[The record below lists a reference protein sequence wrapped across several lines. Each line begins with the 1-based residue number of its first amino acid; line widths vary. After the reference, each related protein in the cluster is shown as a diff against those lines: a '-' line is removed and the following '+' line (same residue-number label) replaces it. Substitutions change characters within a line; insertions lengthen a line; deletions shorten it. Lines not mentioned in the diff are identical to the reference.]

1 MYHGHGTYEYADGS
15 KYIGEWV
22 DDKKEGKGIVEY
34 PDGDRF
40 EGIF

>member
-1 MYHGHGTYEYADGS
+1 MYHGHGIYEYADGS

-22 DDKKEGKGIVEY
+22 EDKKEGKGVETW
-34 PDGDRF
+34 PNGDRF